1 MTGPTRAVAGWVA
14 GLDAGA
20 VPEAMRNTVRHH
32 LLDTIGCGIQGRGTP
47 WAQAAEGWA
56 LAERPEAALA
66 AATVWGDTRASLSA
80 SQAAFVNGIAA
91 HAFELDDYHNVKIHP
106 GAAVIPA
113 AVAVAEKLGRD
124 GTALMTAIAAGYE
137 VMTRTSAALEPSTAR
152 LRGWHLTGITGPFG
166 AAAAAAVLM
175 RLDAETTAS
184 ALGLAGTQA
193 SGLFAFNAD
202 GAMSKRFHA
211 GHAARNGVAAA
222 ELAARGYTGPTQ
234 VYEAED
240 GGYLAAHSDAADA
253 ALLTDGL
260 GETWRAQSASFKPY
274 ACCGS
279 LHSYIDA
286 ACELRE
292 RFGGTDGRRIRVGL
306 SHVVDVQCGY
316 DYAPSTPLNAQ
327 MSARFCVAT
336 ALLKG
341 RVLLEEFEPACLGD
355 PQIVALAERLE
366 LVHDPA
372 LDAIYPA
379 DFVGWVAMAA
389 TPGGDDFER
398 AYLLNPSGS
407 AANPN
412 KDAAIVAKFH
422 DLTADLLDADQARRV
437 ADACLALE
445 AATARDLVD
454 LLAQPARQAAQ

>member
-1 MTGPTRAVAGWVA
+1 MTAPTRAVASWIA
-14 GLDAGA
+14 GLDAAA
-20 VPEAMRNTVRHH
+20 VPAAMRNTVRHH
-32 LLDTIGCGIQGRGTP
+32 LLDTIGCGIHGRGTP
-47 WAQAAEGWA
+47 WTQAAEGWA
-56 LAERPEAALA
+56 QAERPEPSRAT
-66 AATVWGDTRASLSA
+66 ATVWGDGGASLSP

-113 AVAVAEKLGRD
+113 ALAVAEKLDSD
-124 GTALMTAIAAGYE
+124 GEALMTAIAAGYE
-137 VMTRTSAALEPSTAR
+137 VMTRTSAALDPSTAR

-175 RLDAETTAS
+175 GLDAETTAS

-211 GHAARNGVAAA
+211 GHAARNGIAAA

-234 VYEAED
+234 IYEAED

-253 ALLTDGL
+253 DTLTAGL
-260 GETWRAQSASFKPY
+260 GSDWRAQTASFKPY

-286 ACELRE
+286 AFELRD
-292 RFGGTDGRRIRVGL
+292 RLGGADGRRVRVGL
-306 SHVVDVQCGY
+306 SNVVDVQCGY
-316 DYAPSTPLNAQ
+316 AYAPSTPLNAQ

-336 ALLKG
+336 ALLRG
-341 RVLLEEFEPACLGD
+341 RVLLEEFEPACLD
-355 PQIVALAERLE
+355 DAEIVALAERLE
-366 LVHDPA
+366 LVHDPD
-372 LDAIYPA
+372 LDSIYPA
-379 DFVGWVAMAA
+379 DFVGWVEMAQ
-389 TPGGDDFER
+389 TPGGDDFAR
-398 AYLLNPSGS
+398 AYWLNPSG
-407 AANPN
+407 AASNPK

-422 DLTADLLDADQARRV
+422 ALMDGLIAPAQAGSI

-445 AATARDLVD
+445 QTPARALIA
-454 LLAQPARQAAQ
+454 LLAQPGRAAAE